1 MDKLAGL
8 GLFDNLFGKRH
19 NVERGKD
26 VETDFDTQSRM
37 QGYDVKRTGI
47 GSDHKRSYRDLSGKK
62 HTEVWESKRNDS
74 PLSER
79 QKKKPALKVYRSYD
93 PSPKRPFGV
102 TRVEDRRGNE
112 LKRDVFTGKYK
123 RVPKRQ
129 ESNPFD
135 FGFSSSSSGQTRK
148 RRKKDDFSFF

>member
-1 MDKLAGL
+1 M
-8 GLFDNLFGKRH
+8 GLFDSIFGKRH

-26 VETDFDTQSRM
+26 VEKDFEAQSKM
-37 QGYDVKRTGI
+37 QGYDVERTGI
-47 GSDHKRSYRDLSGKK
+47 GSDHKRSYRDFSGKK

-74 PLSER
+74 PLSKR
-79 QKKKPALKVYRSYD
+79 QKKTPGLKVYRSYD
-93 PSPKRPFGV
+93 PSPKRPFGE

-112 LKRDVFTGKYK
+112 LQRDIFTGKYK
-123 RVPKRQ
+123 CVPKRQ

-135 FGFSSSSSGQTRK
+135 FGFGSSSGQTRK